1 MFIVCF
7 YNGVLHHDSS
17 IFSLFFITIVKK
29 NNLIQS
35 FCTQCFKAKSKTASS
50 TKHINPS
57 SHWKTRWEGIFFSM
71 FNHQRDHRSLLVR
84 SLTVGFPLVSP
95 LLRLGE
101 AYPPLLS
108 FIEPM
113 YLSSFWGLSAALI
126 PATALHV
133 PGTQPVIESG
143 VCYFFIFSVL
153 FLTVIRDALKQLF
166 AAVKKTKM
174 VIWSCHYFTQR
185 LLCRDT
191 QARIGSST
199 HARCDWTQWASVQWT
214 CDWSNVP
221 RKFWTHLICAMGFT
235 CASTRAASSRCLQWG
250 SHSLIIPHSLKQI
263 FLL

>member
-1 MFIVCF
+1 MTLPFSP
-7 YNGVLHHDSS
+7 Y
-17 IFSLFFITIVKK
+17 FSLQSLRKT
-29 NNLIQS
+29 IQS
-35 FCTQCFKAKSKTASS
+35 FCTQCSKAKSKTASS

-57 SHWKTRWEGIFFSM
+57 SHWKTRWKGIFFCM

-84 SLTVGFPLVSP
+84 SLTVGFPLDFP
-95 LLRLGE
+95 LLKLGDV
-101 AYPPLLS
+101 YPPLLS

-133 PGTQPVIESG
+133 PGTQPVIESS

-174 VIWSCHYFTQR
+174 VIWSCHYFTQG

-191 QARIGSST
+191 QVRKRSST
-199 HARCDWTQWASVQWT
+199 HARCDCERNEPLSSGHVIGPMSPGNSGLTYY
-214 CDWSNVP
+214 VP
-221 RKFWTHLICAMGFT
+221 WDSPVH
-235 CASTRAASSRCLQWG
+235 Q
-250 SHSLIIPHSLKQI
+250 QE
-263 FLL
+263 LLLPDACSEALTL